1 MSSVLNTP
9 HEIALGVVYLSP
21 TIVVVFLAVIA
32 TLVTVSI
39 LNRLRISKF
48 FLFPNLSFLA
58 FLTLYAVLIDH
69 FFIRF

>member
-1 MSSVLNTP
+1 MSSVVKTP

-21 TIVVVFLAVIA
+21 TIVVVFLAIVA

-58 FLTLYAVLIDH
+58 FLTLYTVLIDH